1 MACEILRLRGI
12 APPKG
17 APETFEQRPEKSGD
31 LCLTKGGAFRFTEIF
46 FSDDGGLASQARGI
60 FMEPAS
66 NPSPAEVPASRVDPN
81 RWVDE
86 HGDCLYRYAL
96 VRVRTPEVAED
107 LVQETL
113 LVAVRSLEKF
123 AGRSSERSWLV
134 GILKNKIVDYYRK
147 LGRETSFTDME
158 FLKDECSH
166 KFVEQGFWN
175 HDLGPHEW
183 RPEADEVMHKGEFW
197 QTMRDCLSRLP
208 QRIADVFML
217 REMDDMPSREICRL
231 LNITESNLWVMLHR
245 ARMALRECLEMNWF
259 DKINPPKGH

>member
-1 MACEILRLRGI
+1 
-12 APPKG
+12 
-17 APETFEQRPEKSGD
+17 
-31 LCLTKGGAFRFTEIF
+31 
-46 FSDDGGLASQARGI
+46 
-60 FMEPAS
+60 MEPAS
-66 NPSPAEVPASRVDPN
+66 NPSPAEVPASKADPN

-96 VRVRTPEVAED
+96 ARVRTPEVAED

-147 LGRETSFTDME
+147 LGRETSFTDLE

-166 KFVEQGFWN
+166 KFVAEGFWN

-197 QTMRDCLSRLP
+197 QTMRDCLSKLP

-217 REMDDMPSREICRL
+217 REMDEIPSREICRM

-245 ARMALRECLEMNWF
+245 ARMALRECLEINWF
-259 DKINPPKGH
+259 DKVNPPKGR